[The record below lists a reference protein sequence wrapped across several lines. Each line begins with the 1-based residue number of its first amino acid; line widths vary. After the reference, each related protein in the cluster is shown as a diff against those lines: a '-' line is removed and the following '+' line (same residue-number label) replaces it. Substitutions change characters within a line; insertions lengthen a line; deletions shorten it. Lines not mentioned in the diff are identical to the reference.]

1 MIRLGME
8 VVHDMLRCRTLL
20 CWLLLVGG
28 AVASVSN
35 AAEAKWRL
43 GTPVLSPGA
52 AGAFDEVAVKDPSVV
67 FFAGRWHVFYTARG
81 RGEYATGYVSAESLE
96 QLQAARRHE
105 IESMRGR
112 GSRYACAP
120 QVFFF
125 RPQGLWYLICQTRDA
140 NYQPVYATTKTI
152 EKPDSWSTPKPLLPK
167 DEKAKWIDFWV
178 ICDASSAYLFYTRR
192 HRDVYVRTTAIE
204 KFPSGW
210 SAGAKA
216 FGPVHE
222 AAHIYKAKGRGE
234 YHMIYELN
242 EGGVRSFGLATA
254 RQLGGPWNKVTDTWA
269 TGSQLTGGAGENLWT
284 DIVSHGEA
292 IRSGCDERLEYDAEN
307 PRLLIQGRTGT
318 TADGPYQDLSWKLGI
333 IDRVET
339 SSP

>member
-1 MIRLGME
+1 
-8 VVHDMLRCRTLL
+8 MLKCRNLL
-20 CWLLLVGG
+20 CWLLLAGG

-43 GTPVLSPGA
+43 GAPVLSPGA
-52 AGAFDEVAVKDPSVV
+52 AGTFDEVAVKDPSVV
-67 FFAGRWHVFYTARG
+67 FSEGRWHVFYTARG
-81 RGEYATGYVSAESLE
+81 RGEYATGYVWAESLE
-96 QLQAARRHE
+96 QLPSARRHE
-105 IESMRGR
+105 IENMRGR
-112 GSRYACAP
+112 DSRYACAP

-152 EKPDSWSTPKPLLPK
+152 EKPDSWSAPKPLLPK
-167 DEKAKWIDFWV
+167 DDKAKWIDFWV
-178 ICDASSAYLFYTRR
+178 ICDATTAYLFYTRG
-192 HRDVYVRTTAIE
+192 HRDVYVRTTPIE
-204 KFPSGW
+204 KFPDGW
-210 SAGAKA
+210 SAGVKA

-222 AAHIYKAKGRGE
+222 AAHIYKAKDRDE

-254 RQLGGPWNKVTDTWA
+254 RQLGGPWSKVTDTWA
-269 TGSQLTGGAGENLWT
+269 VGSQLTAASGEDRWT

-292 IRSGCDERLEYDAEN
+292 IRTGCDERLEYDADH
-307 PRLLIQGRTGT
+307 PRLLIQGRAGT

-333 IDRVET
+333 ISRMEMP
-339 SSP
+339 SL